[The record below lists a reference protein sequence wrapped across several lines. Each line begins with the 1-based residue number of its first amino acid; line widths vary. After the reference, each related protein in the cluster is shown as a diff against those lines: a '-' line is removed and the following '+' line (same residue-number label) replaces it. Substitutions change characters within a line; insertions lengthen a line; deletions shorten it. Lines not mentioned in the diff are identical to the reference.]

1 MKLRPELVR
10 FAEAMERKLRTHD
23 KDRQKD
29 VSGFD
34 SSFCMDRI
42 GEEYDE
48 LKGAYERGVSAEVL
62 DESVDV
68 ANFTMM
74 LWNTT
79 QRSLAM
85 R

>member
-1 MKLRPELVR
+1 MKLRPELLR

-23 KDRQKD
+23 KYRGKD

-34 SSFCMDRI
+34 PQFCIDRI
-42 GEEYDE
+42 SEELGE
-48 LKGAYERGVSAEVL
+48 LKSAYENGVVPDIL

-68 ANFTMM
+68 ANFAMM
-74 LWNTT
+74 LWNTK
-79 QRSLAM
+79 RPH